1 MDMTK
6 GYYSLIQYCP
16 DRGRLET
23 VNVGLVLLCPEHN
36 FLKVRLSSS
45 NTRLKKLVG
54 GRGFDTDA
62 INAAKQAMFNRLTL
76 MREKITSAED
86 LERFAATRANDL
98 LLTNPRPTAVADPEA
113 DLLRLYDDLVG
124 EPLEQVDSSGTVH
137 RQLDSELRRTIID
150 RPSLAGRIQANCEV
164 EVPDIGRSFKANF
177 AYNNG
182 CRNLVRGE
190 VFSRQEGHAINQA
203 EKLGVESL
211 IVQSV
216 KAPDGR
222 QQKVIII
229 PDSETP
235 NSSAARKVEKIFMHL
250 GVRVVPRLQL
260 AELALE
266 IEREA
271 HE

>member
-6 GYYSLIQYCP
+6 GYYSLIQFCP

-54 GRGFDTDA
+54 GRGFDSEA
-62 INAAKQAMFNRLTL
+62 VNAAKQAMFNRLTL

-113 DLLRLYDDLVG
+113 DMLRLYDDLVG
-124 EPLEQVDSSGTVH
+124 EPLEQEETSVMVHHQLVD
-137 RQLDSELRRTIID
+137 ELRRTIID
-150 RPSLAGRIQANCEV
+150 RPSLAGKIQVNCEV
-164 EVPDIGRSFKANF
+164 AVPDIGRSFKANF

-182 CRNLVRGE
+182 SRNLVRSE
-190 VFSRQEGHAINQA
+190 IFSKREGHAINQA
-203 EKLGVESL
+203 ERLGVESFF
-211 IVQSV
+211 VQSAN
-216 KAPDGR
+216 APDGR
-222 QQKVIII
+222 RQKVIII

-235 NSSAARKVEKIFMHL
+235 NSPAVRKVEKIFEQL
-250 GVRVVPRLQL
+250 GVRVVPRHQL